1 MEYKSYVRSKYFRKG
16 NIRSK
21 VLEAKRAEPRAS
33 GMLWAVGVR
42 EQWATHSGLIDCEG
56 AGFIVEAEGSYGRPK
71 QERDVIQ
78 FIFKMTL
85 LLQGKHFAGERWWK
99 ERLSQDPIVIIQA
112 RLSSTHYAA
121 RISSPP
127 QVNANSHIPWSY
139 VFFLGNTFSFV
150 AMGAKTII
158 KIATLLNIC
167 LFLWLR
173 FMFFPCQC
181 YPP

>member
-1 MEYKSYVRSKYFRKG
+1 MWGQNIPGKETSGVKSLRQRGQNPVP
-16 NIRSK
+16 
-21 VLEAKRAEPRAS
+21 LECC
-33 GMLWAVGVR
+33 
-42 EQWATHSGLIDCEG
+42 EQWEYGNNEPLTQGLIDCQG

-127 QVNANSHIPWSY
+127 QVNANSHVPWSY

-173 FMFFPCQC
+173 FMFFTCQC